1 MAKRTRSAG
10 TATTLTLP
18 LCAFEQARAEWR
30 KTLKAGLGDQAN
42 PVNRSGVEI
51 KPIYTPQD
59 LTRARL
65 SGRSG
70 LSRAS
75 SP

>member
-1 MAKRTRSAG
+1 MAKRTRSAD

-42 PVNRSGVEI
+42 PVNRSGVAI
-51 KPIYTPQD
+51 KPIYTPR
-59 LTRARL
+59 T
-65 SGRSG
+65 
-70 LSRAS
+70 SRGETIWTIWAFPAS